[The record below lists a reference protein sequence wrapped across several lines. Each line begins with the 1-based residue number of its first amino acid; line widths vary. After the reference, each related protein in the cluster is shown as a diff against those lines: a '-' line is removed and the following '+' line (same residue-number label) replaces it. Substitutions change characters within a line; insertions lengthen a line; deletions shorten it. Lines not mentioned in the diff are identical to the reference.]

1 MVVERKRRRRFGVSL
16 DASLAD
22 RLDSIASA
30 LRVDRSSLVERAVR
44 NLVDDYRHFLES
56 HDCWGL
62 LVLLNT
68 EGMRGTV
75 YSLIEKYRDIVVSAS
90 HVHGGE
96 GCVEVLAVKGPSD
109 RIREL
114 HEELERTGCSIRFI
128 PLHR

>member
-1 MVVERKRRRRFGVSL
+1 LAVERKRRRFGVSL

-22 RLDSIASA
+22 RLDSIADA
-30 LRVDRSSLVERAVR
+30 LRVDRSSLVELAVR
-44 NLVDDYRHFLES
+44 NLVEDYRHFLES

-68 EGMRGTV
+68 EKQGTV
-75 YSLIEKYRDIVVSAS
+75 YSLIEKYRDVVVSAS

-96 GCVEVLAVKGPSD
+96 NCVEVLALKGPSD

-114 HEELERTGCSIRFI
+114 HRELERVGCRARFI
-128 PLHR
+128 PLHH